1 MVTPLERGQTTL
13 LSSLAHQR
21 PPPGPRRGPKDK
33 LKGQPRSQSKLPNSC
48 LPRSQEQT
56 ATGARQPAEG
66 RLLGQAGAEGAL
78 EREVAVGAGRE
89 AADG

>member
-56 ATGARQPAEG
+56 RYVGGDNEKVV
-66 RLLGQAGAEGAL
+66 
-78 EREVAVGAGRE
+78 REMFS
-89 AADG
+89 